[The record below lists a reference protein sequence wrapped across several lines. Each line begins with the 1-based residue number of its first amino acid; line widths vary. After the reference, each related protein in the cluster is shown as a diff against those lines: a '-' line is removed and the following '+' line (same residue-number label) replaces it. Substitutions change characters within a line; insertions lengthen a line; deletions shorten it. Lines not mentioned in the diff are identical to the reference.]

1 MKAGLSRVHGS
12 DTRATVGT
20 PPVWL
25 WTSTID
31 RFLLAANC
39 ASGTSYCACKGV
51 VATRLAVSGESDQ
64 AAVVGALGG
73 RNPSALSP

>member
-1 MKAGLSRVHGS
+1 MGAVLSGVRGS

-20 PPVWL
+20 PRVWL
-25 WTSTID
+25 WKSTIE

-51 VATRLAVSGESDQ
+51 VATRLAVSGEGDP

-73 RNPSALSP
+73 PNPSVLSP